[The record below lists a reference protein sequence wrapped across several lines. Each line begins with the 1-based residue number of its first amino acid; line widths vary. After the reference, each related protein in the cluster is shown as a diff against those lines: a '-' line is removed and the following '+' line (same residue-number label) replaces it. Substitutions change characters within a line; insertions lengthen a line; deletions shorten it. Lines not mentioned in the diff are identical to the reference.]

1 MPVIVLFRPLRHT
14 LLWGEGGTVA
24 LTSKYGPEERKL
36 LEDAAGRL
44 YSAAAAQNR
53 LPADDPRLE
62 PEGEFRPALDL
73 LLDIGLLVFDEAR
86 AQYLPVD
93 PAAVQTRVVVPL
105 SREGADLLN
114 ESAAWAEAFSE
125 LGQTYRRATRSDT
138 APITELRGLSQINN
152 FLQAMIS
159 DARGELLTAQPYG
172 RRPAGELAAAE
183 NRDRH
188 ALDRGVRMRTLY
200 QHSARQSP
208 ATREYVAEL
217 TAHGGEVR
225 TLDEFFKRLIIIDRE
240 VAVIP
245 ASEDHFVAQAIR
257 DKSLV
262 AYLVDIFERAWERGR
277 PFTAHEARNEKAI
290 ASDVRAMTIRLLVEG
305 HSDPASAKRLGV
317 STRTYA
323 GYIAALKEEYGVQTR
338 FQLGHAMGKVSANSD
353 VPDELK
359 DT

>member
-1 MPVIVLFRPLRHT
+1 LATR
-14 LLWGEGGTVA
+14 
-24 LTSKYGPEERKL
+24 YGPDERKL
-36 LEDAAGRL
+36 LETAAGRL
-44 YSAAAAQNR
+44 FSNAVAHGQLA
-53 LPADDPRLE
+53 ADDPRIAE
-62 PEGEFRPALDL
+62 DGELKPALDL
-73 LLDIGLLVFDEAR
+73 LLDIGLLVPNDASTEF
-86 AQYLPVD
+86 LPVD
-93 PAAVQTRVVVPL
+93 PSTVQNRIVVPL
-105 SREGADLLN
+105 SREGADLLH
-114 ESAAWAEAFSE
+114 ESAEWAESFAQ
-125 LGQTYRRATRSDT
+125 LGQTYRRATRSDI
-138 APITELRGLSQINN
+138 APITELRGVPQIDD

-159 DARGELLTAQPYG
+159 DARMELLTAQPYG
-172 RRPAGELAAAE
+172 RRPREQLAAAE
-183 NRDRH
+183 NRDLR

-225 TLDEFFKRLIIIDRE
+225 TLDEFFKRLIIVDRE

-245 ASEDHFVAQAIR
+245 GSEDHAIALALR
-257 DKSLV
+257 DKSVV

-277 PFTAHEARNEKAI
+277 PFTAHEARNEKTI

-338 FQLGHAMGKVSANSD
+338 FQLGHAMGRVSSRLDKPDGIDESSADSD
-353 VPDELK
+353 DSAPAD
-359 DT
+359 